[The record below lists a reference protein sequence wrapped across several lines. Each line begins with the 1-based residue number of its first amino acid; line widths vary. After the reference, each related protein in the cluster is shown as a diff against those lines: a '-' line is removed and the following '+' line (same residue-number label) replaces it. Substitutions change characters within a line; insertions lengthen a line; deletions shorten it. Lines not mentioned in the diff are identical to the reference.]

1 MQSSGSRQVVVRHSS
16 GSRQAV
22 VRQLSSSYQAV
33 IRQSSVKHQAVV
45 RQSSGSLQIVKNV
58 LKFGESLNFASTFD
72 VKHCTTRGILR
83 SNVSNLVGLG
93 TLGWEPGGGPF
104 GLGLGVLVPLRPP
117 PYNALKKEGNCARTT
132 MLLSKN
138 TNNARKSADFHL

>member
-1 MQSSGSRQVVVRHSS
+1 MCSCQAVVRQSS

-22 VRQLSSSYQAV
+22 VRQSSGS
-33 IRQSSVKHQAVV
+33 RQAVV
-45 RQSSGSLQIVKNV
+45 RQFSGSLQIVKNV
-58 LKFGESLNFASTFD
+58 LKFGESLNFATTFD

-83 SNVSNLVGLG
+83 SNVSNLGLG
-93 TLGWEPGGGPF
+93 TLGWGPGGGPF

-138 TNNARKSADFHL
+138 TNNARKNADFHL